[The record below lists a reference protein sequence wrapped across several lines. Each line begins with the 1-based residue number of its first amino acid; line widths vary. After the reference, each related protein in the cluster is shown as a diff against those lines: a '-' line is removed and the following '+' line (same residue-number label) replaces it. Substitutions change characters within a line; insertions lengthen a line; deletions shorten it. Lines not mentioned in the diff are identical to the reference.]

1 MKFELKMDKETMATI
16 GKGAGKIGKTIVIE
30 GTKAV
35 VLKGANA
42 VIVQSFDGGLGSV
55 NELNLDDILR
65 GGKKKESKNG
75 LFSFKKKT
83 KGDGDNL
90 ETEVDITFAEDAEVT
105 IDESEDV
112 LNVKPA
118 DKPKN
123 IKKAK

>member
-1 MKFELKMDKETMATI
+1 MKFELKMDKEVLGTI
-16 GKGAGKIGKTIVIE
+16 GKGAGKIGKTIVVE

-35 VLKGANA
+35 VLKGAHA
-42 VIVQSFDGGLGSV
+42 VITQSFEGGLGSV
-55 NELNLDDILR
+55 NELDLDDILR

-123 IKKAK
+123 VKKAK